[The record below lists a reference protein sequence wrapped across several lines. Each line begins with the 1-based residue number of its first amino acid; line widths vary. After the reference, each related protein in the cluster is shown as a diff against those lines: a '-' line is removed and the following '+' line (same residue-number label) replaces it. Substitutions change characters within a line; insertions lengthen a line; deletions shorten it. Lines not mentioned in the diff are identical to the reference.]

1 LISVMFRH
9 GALLLSAMETRPSWS
24 LMYPRHL
31 VAYRW
36 IASGD

>member
-1 LISVMFRH
+1 
-9 GALLLSAMETRPSWS
+9 METRPSWS
-24 LMYPRHL
+24 LMYPWHL